1 MTFLNKLKGRQRQV
15 AVVFLTGLLLLV
27 ISLPVKENPEEG
39 GRETQQKEIKEDAYQ
54 AELENKLEQAL
65 GEMEGVGDVEVMMTF
80 AASSEK
86 VVEKDEKST
95 VYERPPGGGETPYI
109 VREVFAKPSGILVVA
124 EGGGNPVTDKNIR
137 EAVQA
142 LFGIEAHKIKIMK
155 MSKKARRISK

>member
-1 MTFLNKLKGRQRQV
+1 MEFLNKLKGRQRQIV
-15 AVVFLTGLLLLV
+15 AVFLTGLLLLV
-27 ISLPVKENPEEG
+27 ISLPVKENPDGEDRGTAE
-39 GRETQQKEIKEDAYQ
+39 QKEVKEDAYEE
-54 AELENKLEQAL
+54 ELENKLEQAL

-80 AASSEK
+80 SASSEK

-95 VYERPPGGGETPYI
+95 VYERPASGGETPYI

-155 MSKKARRISK
+155 MSKKS